1 METRTQLTALLG
13 SLFDENPD
21 CIALFDRDGLLV
33 SCNRSALAL
42 TGFERAEDVAGMH
55 YSKSLFGAE
64 RDRAREGFAVALH
77 GRTDHFSS
85 LLLMR
90 EGGTIPVEIE
100 MFPARIGSDI
110 GGVFVQVRE
119 QFSVEAAEMSL
130 TVSQQRFR
138 SLFEYH
144 PDPIISLK
152 HDGTIS
158 RVNVALEMKTGFLGE
173 DLIGKPWLDVV
184 DSASRAAAQQA
195 FTTAAAGE
203 AKEIEARLLA
213 RSGSTMEVSLKLVP
227 LRVAN
232 DVEGAYAIA
241 RDLTAQRAAEREIA
255 SQAERVRELYAA
267 ASARGKSVETQIDN
281 TLALGCRMFGFDFG
295 YVTRFQENNL
305 SILNAVGKG
314 SPVLRGSVWQ
324 LDNSLSRH
332 LLGRHSLF
340 VPDMHEEPWAS
351 DPAFSTAPWRSY
363 YGIKLVV
370 NEKDFGAMV
379 FASREPRA
387 AVDARDRDLL
397 HMMALFVAAALE
409 RVRYAESIEQ
419 LAFYD
424 ALTGLPNRVLFDDRM
439 RQTIGAAK
447 RYDRGFSVM
456 YLDLDAFKA
465 INDEFGHPEGD
476 RVLREVSQ
484 RLLGALRESDT
495 LARFGGDEFVVLQPV
510 VNAQTDAEDLARKLV
525 RALHDPIDTGMH
537 RHHVRTSVGIALYP
551 RDGTSSTEL
560 LECADRALY
569 RAKRAGRDT
578 YQFNRP

>member
-1 METRTQLTALLG
+1 VETRTHLTALLG
-13 SLFDENPD
+13 SLFEENPD
-21 CIALFDRDGLLV
+21 GIALFDRDGLLV
-33 SCNRSALAL
+33 ACNRSALAL
-42 TGFERAEDVAGMH
+42 TGFGRLEDIVGIH
-55 YSKSLFGAE
+55 FSKSVFAAE
-64 RDRAREGFAVALH
+64 RDRAREGFVTAQH

-85 LLLMR
+85 LLVMR
-90 EGGTIPVEIE
+90 EGGAIPVEIA
-100 MFPARIGSDI
+100 MFPARCGDEIA
-110 GGVFVQVRE
+110 GVFVQVRE
-119 QFSVEAAEMSL
+119 QLSAEVAETSL
-130 TVSQQRFR
+130 TISQQRFR

-173 DLIGKPWLDVV
+173 DLIGRPWLDVI
-184 DSASRAAAQQA
+184 DGGSRAAAQQA
-195 FTTAAAGE
+195 FAIAATGE
-203 AKEIEARLLA
+203 AKEIGARLLA
-213 RSGSTMEVSLKLVP
+213 RSGSAMEVSLKLVP

-232 DVEGAYAIA
+232 DVEGAYVIA

-281 TLALGCRMFGFDFG
+281 TLALGCRMFGFDYG
-295 YVTRFQENNL
+295 YVTRFQENQL
-305 SILNAVGKG
+305 AVLNAVGKG
-314 SPVLRGSVWQ
+314 SSVTRGSVWQ
-324 LDNSLSRH
+324 MATSLSRH

-340 VPDMHEEPWAS
+340 VSDLHEEPWAS
-351 DPAFSTAPWRSY
+351 DPAISTAPWRAY

-387 AVDARDRDLL
+387 ALDARDRDLL

-424 ALTGLPNRVLFDDRM
+424 SLTGLPNRVLFDDRM

-447 RYDRGFSVM
+447 RYDRDFAVM

-465 INDEFGHPEGD
+465 INDEYGHPEGD

-510 VNAQTDAEDLARKLV
+510 VNAQTDAEDLAGKLV
-525 RALHDPIDTGMH
+525 RALHEPIDTGLH

-551 RDGTSSTEL
+551 RDGTTSNEL

-578 YQFNRP
+578 YQFSRP

>member
-1 METRTQLTALLG
+1 G
-13 SLFDENPD
+13 F
-21 CIALFDRDGLLV
+21 LV

-42 TGFERAEDVAGMH
+42 TGFERTEDVAGTH
-55 YSKSLFGAE
+55 FSKSVFAAE
-64 RDRAREGFAVALH
+64 RDRAREGFAVALQ

-90 EGGTIPVEIE
+90 EGGPIPVEIA
-100 MFPARIGSDI
+100 MFAARAGAEI

-173 DLIGKPWLDVV
+173 DLIGKPWLDVI
-184 DSASRAAAQQA
+184 DSASRTAAQQA
-195 FTTAAAGE
+195 FATAATGE
-203 AKEIEARLLA
+203 ARELEVRLLA
-213 RSGSTMEVSLKLVP
+213 RSGATMEVSLKLVP

-255 SQAERVRELYAA
+255 TQAERVRELYAA
-267 ASARGKSVETQIDN
+267 ASARGKSVESQIDN
-281 TLALGCRMFGFDFG
+281 TLALGCRMFGFNFG
-295 YVTRFQENNL
+295 YVTRFQDDKIA
-305 SILNAVGKG
+305 ILNAVGQG
-314 SPVLRGSVWQ
+314 SPVPRGSVWPMN
-324 LDNSLSRH
+324 DSLSRH
-332 LLGRHSLF
+332 LLGRNSVF
-340 VPDMHEEPWAS
+340 VPDMEEEPWLS
-351 DPAFSTAPWRSY
+351 DSAYGTSPWRSY

-379 FASREPRA
+379 FASRQPRA
-387 AVDARDRDLL
+387 ALEARDRDLL

-409 RVRYAESIEQ
+409 RVRYTESMEQ

-424 ALTGLPNRVLFDDRM
+424 SLTGLPNRVLFDDRM
-439 RQTIGAAK
+439 RQTVGAAK
-447 RYDRGFSVM
+447 RYGRDFSVM
-456 YLDLDAFKA
+456 YLDLDDFKA
-465 INDEFGHPEGD
+465 INDQFGHPEGD

-484 RLLGALRESDT
+484 RLMSALRESDT

-525 RALHDPIDTGMH
+525 RALHEPIETGMH

-551 RDGTSSTEL
+551 RDGTSSNEL

>member
-1 METRTQLTALLG
+1 METRTRLTDLLG

-21 CIALFDRDGLLV
+21 GIALFDRGGLLV

-42 TGFERAEDVAGMH
+42 TGFESVEDVMDIH
-55 YSKSLFGAE
+55 FSKSVLASE
-64 RDRAREGFAVALH
+64 RDRALEGFAIALH

-85 LLLMR
+85 MLLMR
-90 EGGTIPVEIE
+90 EGGAIPVEIA
-100 MFPARIGSDI
+100 MFPARIGDEI
-110 GGVFVQVRE
+110 AGVFVQVRE
-119 QFSVEAAEMSL
+119 QLSVEVAEMSL

-158 RVNVALEMKTGFLGE
+158 RVNVSLEMKTGFLGE

-184 DSASRAAAQQA
+184 DGASRPAAEQA
-195 FTTAAAGE
+195 FSIAAAGE

-213 RSGSTMEVSLKLVP
+213 RSGSSMEVSLKLVP
-227 LRVAN
+227 LRVAD

-255 SQAERVRELYAA
+255 LQAERVRELYAA

-281 TLALGCRMFGFDFG
+281 TLALGCRMFGFDYG
-295 YVTRFQENNL
+295 YVTRFQKNKVA
-305 SILNAVGKG
+305 ILNAVGKG
-314 SPVLRGSVWQ
+314 TPVPRGSVWQ
-324 LDNSLSRH
+324 LDTSLSRH

-340 VPDMHEEPWAS
+340 VPDMRDEPWAS
-351 DPAFSTAPWRSY
+351 DPAFSTAPWGSY

-379 FASREPRA
+379 FAAREPRA
-387 AVDARDRDLL
+387 ALAARDRDLL
-397 HMMALFVAAALE
+397 HMMALFVSAALE

-424 ALTGLPNRVLFDDRM
+424 SLTGLPNRVLFDDRM

-447 RYDRGFSVM
+447 RYGRDFSVM

-510 VNAQTDAEDLARKLV
+510 VNAQSDAEDLARKLV
-525 RALHDPIDTGMH
+525 RALHDPIETGMH

-551 RDGTSSTEL
+551 RDGTIATEL